1 MKKKLSYYP
10 AFLNLSGKKCAV
22 FGGGR
27 VALRKVK
34 MFLDFDA
41 EVEVI
46 SPELCPEL
54 VQLVSSR
61 MINAVTRGYQPS
73 DLRDVFIAIAAT
85 DDRNANVEIAR
96 ESRGEGVLVNVVDIP
111 ELCDFIVPSYLRRGD
126 LTIAISTTG
135 KSPALA
141 RKIRSRL
148 EIEFDEEYS
157 TLAQLIGDVR
167 AEIKRQG
174 IKVDSNAW
182 QKALDL
188 DLLISLLKQ
197 GEVQEA
203 RAILVNSIKG
213 NVEVSK

>member
-22 FGGGR
+22 FGGGQI
-27 VALRKVK
+27 ALRKVK
-34 MFLDFDA
+34 MFLDFGA
-41 EVEVI
+41 EVEAI

-54 VQLVSSR
+54 VQLVSSGT
-61 MINAVTRGYQPS
+61 INAVTRGYQPG
-73 DLRDVFIAIAAT
+73 DLRGVFFAIAAT

-96 ESRGEGVLVNVVDIP
+96 EGRREGVLVNVVDVP

-135 KSPALA
+135 QSPALA
-141 RKIRSRL
+141 RKIRARL
-148 EIEFDEEYS
+148 EREFDEEYS
-157 TLAQLIGDVR
+157 ALARLINDVR

-174 IKVDSNAW
+174 IRVDADAW
-182 QKALDL
+182 QEALDI

-203 RAILVNSIKG
+203 RTILINSLKRNI
-213 NVEVSK
+213 EVSK